1 MTDVRNLNDLAHL
14 LSERDDISLNE
25 AWNMIEECQREINQ
39 AFYYGEPSLWEIEDI
54 IADVLGLEP
63 DYLDLL
69 IT

>member
-1 MTDVRNLNDLAHL
+1 MEVRNLKGLARM

-39 AFYYGEPSLWEIEDI
+39 LFYYGEPSIWQVEDI

-63 DYLDLL
+63 DYIDILMN
-69 IT
+69 